1 MSGSI
6 KEARLGLPERLLR
19 GFAYCLVHTVQRPD
33 VRGVKPPLDEPTIFA
48 CNHVGLMDPV
58 VLMVEYYDMM
68 VRPLVAKDYFEKN
81 AFTRHF
87 YPIAQCIPIDRR
99 KASTQW
105 LQDSISALQ
114 KGESLIIYPEG
125 TRNKAGSGLLPF
137 HTGTALLAA
146 ESGARIVPVYNA
158 MWHFP
163 HRYRL
168 AIGEPLRLGTPGPGK
183 PQSEWLREQTEK
195 IRSAIA
201 ALEEIVKI

>member
-6 KEARLGLPERLLR
+6 KDARLGLPERLLR

-58 VLMVEYYDMM
+58 VLMVEYY
-68 VRPLVAKDYFEKN
+68 
-81 AFTRHF
+81 
-87 YPIAQCIPIDRR
+87 
-99 KASTQW
+99 
-105 LQDSISALQ
+105 
-114 KGESLIIYPEG
+114 ES
-125 TRNKAGSGLLPF
+125 
-137 HTGTALLAA
+137 
-146 ESGARIVPVYNA
+146 RIVPVYNA

-168 AIGEPLRLGTPGPGK
+168 AIGEPLRLGTPGHGK